1 MDFWSKNAH
10 CSRKTVKRSPRLEAA
25 VNCALG
31 LPGKKSE
38 YLVHDMAGEK
48 ILISSFDTAWQRLKA
63 GFRFHDLKAK
73 GVSDS
78 KAANP
83 AGHRSVAMI
92 ENYRRKPDGV
102 DSPA

>member
-1 MDFWSKNAH
+1 L
-10 CSRKTVKRSPRLEAA
+10 T
-25 VNCALG
+25 
-31 LPGKKSE
+31 
-38 YLVHDMAGEK
+38 
-48 ILISSFDTAWQRLKA
+48 SSFDTAWQRLKT

-78 KAANP
+78 KTANP

-92 ENYRRKPDGV
+92 ENYRRKPDEV